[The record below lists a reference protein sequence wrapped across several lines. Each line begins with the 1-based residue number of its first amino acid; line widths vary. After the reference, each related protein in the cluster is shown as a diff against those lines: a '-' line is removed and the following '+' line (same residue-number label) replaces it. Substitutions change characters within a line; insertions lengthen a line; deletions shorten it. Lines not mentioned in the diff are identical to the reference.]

1 MENLILPAISDHESE
16 IEKIRAAYA
25 LNVCAVSVSQIVD
38 YNDQYILDQEYE
50 NTLNNLNLERMP
62 KDEAFLKI
70 LTETLN
76 VVTFF
81 RIYASKKKMIE
92 EKYQHKM
99 KNAIWSAVPNLAFII
114 SSGGM
119 GGIPALAASLATEVG
134 LGYMNYRKTKSENDL
149 EYKSNMVELEYT
161 AIEQLNAIRTELFVT
176 SWKIAEKYNFPDNY
190 RLTENQINQ
199 FNDILMDPN
208 ITRRFSRLFSIRQ
221 NFIAYPPFWYYLG
234 NAANLIYQKDS
245 ANYSEEY
252 KAYYKGIAEKAYDY
266 YINLNESFSVLR
278 SDEIVSACALEYCD
292 ILPDEKAD
300 KKAELL
306 QIAFK
311 WAGGRNDVVQLCA
324 FAYLKMEKF
333 IEAEGLLKKLV
344 DERYNE
350 ELNAQVLSS
359 IYANY
364 YFKTSDANT
373 ALSHTILS
381 QQVPSTVLFPL
392 PVNDNEAKSQS
403 ELWDI
408 YMIEQKNSLA
418 ASSKKTIDD
427 YFEGFTYRLNK
438 LLMNFDCTMTYPDS
452 MFLSDGVEARNSE
465 AQRVFARPLIVSDY
479 INNLQGVDFPITL
492 VDTLNEMLN
501 GLRYIPF
508 LDMEKCVQ
516 ILEGKVRNNSEK
528 IEQLQE
534 CINTRNLTYDT
545 YCNIFEAV
553 TFTDITKEFSDEI
566 KNQIDAYVDG
576 CINMKDIILVEMMFG
591 DFVEKNNIKTF
602 ERDSFDH
609 FDNKKNWF
617 MIDASIVGKT
627 AISVKNEK
635 DNRQKLEELI
645 RSKISHLVLDPNKIK
660 VYFPGDIE
668 FDNYF
673 GITVNILSSR
683 ITKENLKNQTIAIVD
698 DVSPVSFDLL
708 FTYNSVVPCF
718 AHKLMSNV
726 EYKYI
731 KYDEFKGQLI
741 IGGIMYKS
749 PHIDMLKLARC
760 VEDLARAKESMND
773 APEEEKSTVITETPK
788 VQPETTSKI
797 QMIKKCNKCGEFNK
811 KDATTCAL
819 CGAENLIT
827 VPNLKGL
834 KFCAECG
841 RQVQSNATF
850 CGKCGSKIEQTK

>member
-1 MENLILPAISDHESE
+1 
-16 IEKIRAAYA
+16 
-25 LNVCAVSVSQIVD
+25 
-38 YNDQYILDQEYE
+38 
-50 NTLNNLNLERMP
+50 
-62 KDEAFLKI
+62 
-70 LTETLN
+70 
-76 VVTFF
+76 
-81 RIYASKKKMIE
+81 MIE
-92 EKYQHKM
+92 EKYQHKV

-119 GGIPALAASLATEVG
+119 GGIPALVASLATEVG
-134 LGYMNYRKTKSENDL
+134 LGYMNYRKTKAENDL
-149 EYKSNMVELEYT
+149 EYRSNLVELEYT

-176 SWKIAEKYNFPDNY
+176 SWRIAEKYDFPDNY

-208 ITRRFSRLFSIRQ
+208 LMRRFSRLFSIRQ

-234 NAANLIYQKDS
+234 NSANLIYQKDS
-245 ANYSEEY
+245 DNYSEEY
-252 KAYYKGIAEKAYDY
+252 KSYYRNIAEQAYDY
-266 YINLNESFSVLR
+266 YIKLNESFSVLR
-278 SDEIVSACALEYCD
+278 SDEVVSACALEYCD
-292 ILPDEKAD
+292 LLPAEHAD

-324 FAYLKMEKF
+324 FAYLKMERF

-392 PVNDNEAKSQS
+392 PVKDNEAKTQS
-403 ELWDI
+403 ELWDV
-408 YMIEQKNSLA
+408 YMIEQKSSLA
-418 ASSKKTIDD
+418 AGSKKTFDN
-427 YFEGFTYRLNK
+427 YLEGFSYRLNK
-438 LLMNFDCTMTYPDS
+438 MLMNFDCTMTYPDS
-452 MFLSDGVEARNSE
+452 MFLSDGVEARNNE

-479 INNLQGVDFPITL
+479 INNLQGVNFPITL

-508 LDMEKCVQ
+508 LDMERCVQ
-516 ILEGKVRNNSEK
+516 ILKEKVGNCSEK
-528 IEQLQE
+528 IEKLQE
-534 CINTRNLTYDT
+534 CINTRNITYDT
-545 YCNIFEAV
+545 YCTVFEEV
-553 TFTDITKEFSDEI
+553 TFADITKDFADEI
-566 KNQIDAYVDG
+566 KRQIDFH
-576 CINMKDIILVEMMFG
+576 IEMFSNMKDIILMEMIMG
-591 DFVEKNNIKTF
+591 DFVEKNSIKTF

-609 FDNKKNWF
+609 FENKKNWF

-627 AISVKNEK
+627 AISFKNEK

-645 RSKISHLVLDPNKIK
+645 RNKIPHLVLDPNKIK

-673 GITVNILSSR
+673 GNTINIISSR
-683 ITKENLKNQTIAIVD
+683 VTKENLKNQTIAIVD
-698 DVSPVSFDLL
+698 DVSAVSFDLL

-718 AHKLMSNV
+718 THKLWPNI

-741 IGGIMYKS
+741 VGGIMYKS
-749 PHIDMLKLARC
+749 SYMDMLKLARC
-760 VEDLARAKESMND
+760 VEDLARAKEAMED
-773 APEEEKSTVITETPK
+773 APEEKKEIANAETQAFPA
-788 VQPETTSKI
+788 ESTSKI
-797 QMIKKCNKCGEFNK
+797 QMIKKCNKCGGFSKE
-811 KDATTCAL
+811 DASTCIS
-819 CGAENLIT
+819 CGSDKLIT
-827 VPNLKGL
+827 IPNIKNIQ
-834 KFCAECG
+834 FCPGCG
-841 RQVQSNATF
+841 CQVQSEASF
-850 CGKCGSKIEQTK
+850 CGKCGAKI

>member
-1 MENLILPAISDHESE
+1 MENLILPAISDYESE

-81 RIYASKKKMIE
+81 RIYSSKKKMIE
-92 EKYQHKM
+92 EKYQHKI

-119 GGIPALAASLATEVG
+119 GGIPALVASLATEVG
-134 LGYMNYRKTKSENDL
+134 LGYMNYRKTKAENDL
-149 EYKSNMVELEYT
+149 EYRSNMVELEYT

-176 SWKIAEKYNFPDNY
+176 SWKIAEKYEFPDNY

-208 ITRRFSRLFSIRQ
+208 LMRRFSRLFSIRQ

-245 ANYSEEY
+245 TNYSEEY
-252 KAYYKGIAEKAYDY
+252 KAYYKGIAEQAYDY
-266 YINLNESFSVLR
+266 YIKLNESFSVLR

-292 ILPDEKAD
+292 LLPEEAAD

-306 QIAFK
+306 KIAFK

-324 FAYLKMEKF
+324 FAYLKMERF
-333 IEAEGLLKKLV
+333 IEAESLLKKLV

-350 ELNAQVLSS
+350 DLNAQVLSS

-392 PVNDNEAKSQS
+392 PVKDNEAKSQS

-408 YMIEQKNSLA
+408 YMVEQKSSLSA
-418 ASSKKTIDD
+418 GSKKKIDD
-427 YFEGFTYRLNK
+427 YLEGFNYRLNK
-438 LLMNFDCTMTYPDS
+438 MLMNFDSTMTYPDS
-452 MFLSDGVEARNSE
+452 MFLSDGVEARNNE

-479 INNLQGVDFPITL
+479 INNLQGIDYPITL

-508 LDMEKCVQ
+508 LKMEKCVQ
-516 ILEGKVRNNSEK
+516 ILEEKVGSCSET

-534 CINTRNLTYDT
+534 CINTRNITYDT
-545 YCNIFEAV
+545 YLSVFEKI

-566 KNQIDAYVDG
+566 KSQLDSYIDMFS
-576 CINMKDIILVEMMFG
+576 NMKDIILMEMIMG
-591 DFVEKNNIKTF
+591 DFVEKNNIKVF
-602 ERDSFDH
+602 EKDSFDALET
-609 FDNKKNWF
+609 KKNWF

-645 RSKISHLVLDPNKIK
+645 RSKISHLILDSNKVK

-673 GITVNILSSR
+673 GNTVNIISTR
-683 ITKENLKNQTIAIVD
+683 ITKENLKNQTIAIID
-698 DVSPVSFDLL
+698 DVTAVSFDLL

-718 AHKLMSNV
+718 THKLWPSI
-726 EYKYI
+726 EYKYV

-741 IGGIMYKS
+741 VGGILYKS
-749 PHIDMLKLARC
+749 PYIDMLKLARC
-760 VEDLARAKESMND
+760 VEDLARAKETMDEATST
-773 APEEEKSTVITETPK
+773 ESTEEKSVTTEAPA
-788 VQPETTSKI
+788 SKI
-797 QMIKKCNKCGEFNK
+797 QMIKKCNQCGKFSRE
-811 KDATTCAL
+811 DATNCSD
-819 CGAENLIT
+819 CGSEDLIT
-827 VPNLKGL
+827 IPNLKGIV
-834 KFCAECG
+834 FCPSCG
-841 RQVQSNATF
+841 RQVQPEAQF
-850 CGKCGSKIEQTK
+850 CGRCGAKI

>member
-1 MENLILPAISDHESE
+1 MENLILPAISDYESE

-81 RIYASKKKMIE
+81 RIYASKKQMIE

-119 GGIPALAASLATEVG
+119 GGIPALVASLATEVG
-134 LGYMNYRKTKSENDL
+134 LGYMNYRKTKAENDL
-149 EYKSNMVELEYT
+149 EYRSNMVELEYT

-176 SWKIAEKYNFPDNY
+176 SWKIAEKYEFPDNY

-208 ITRRFSRLFSIRQ
+208 LMRRFSRLFSIRQ

-252 KAYYKGIAEKAYDY
+252 KTYYKGIAEQAYDY
-266 YINLNESFSVLR
+266 YIKLNESFSVLR

-292 ILPDEKAD
+292 LLPDEDRD

-306 QIAFK
+306 KIAFK

-324 FAYLKMEKF
+324 FAYLKMERF
-333 IEAEGLLKKLV
+333 IEAESLLKKLV

-350 ELNAQVLSS
+350 DLNAQVLSS

-364 YFKTSDANT
+364 YFKTADANT

-392 PVNDNEAKSQS
+392 PVKDNEAKTQT

-408 YMIEQKNSLA
+408 YMVEQKSSLSA
-418 ASSKKTIDD
+418 GSKKTIDN
-427 YFEGFTYRLNK
+427 YFEGFNYRLNK
-438 LLMNFDCTMTYPDS
+438 MLMYFDSTMNYPDS
-452 MFLSDGVEARNSE
+452 MFLSDGVEERNNE
-465 AQRVFARPLIVSDY
+465 AQRIFARPLIVSDY
-479 INNLQGVDFPITL
+479 INNIQGVDYPITL

-508 LDMEKCVQ
+508 LEMEKCVQ
-516 ILEGKVRNNSEK
+516 ILEEKVGNSSEK

-534 CINTRNLTYDT
+534 CINTRNITYDT
-545 YCNIFEAV
+545 YRSVFEGI
-553 TFTDITKEFSDEI
+553 TFTDLTKEFSDEI
-566 KNQIDAYVDG
+566 KSQIDSYIDSF
-576 CINMKDIILVEMMFG
+576 INMKDIILMEMIMG
-591 DFVEKNNIKTF
+591 DFVEKNSIKTF
-602 ERDSFDH
+602 ERDAFDRLET
-609 FDNKKNWF
+609 KKNWF

-645 RSKISHLVLDPNKIK
+645 RNKIPHLILEPNKVK

-673 GITVNILSSR
+673 GNTINIISTR
-683 ITKENLKNQTIAIVD
+683 MTKENLKNQTIAIVD
-698 DVSPVSFDLL
+698 DVSAVSFDLL

-718 AHKLMSNV
+718 THKLWPNI

-749 PHIDMLKLARC
+749 GSVDMLKLARC
-760 VEDLARAKESMND
+760 IEDLARAKEAMDEAPESQDLTVSSD
-773 APEEEKSTVITETPK
+773 APDSQSEN
-788 VQPETTSKI
+788 TSKI

-811 KDATTCAL
+811 EEATTCAA
-819 CGAENLIT
+819 CGSNSLIT
-827 VPNLKGL
+827 MPNLKGIKL
-834 KFCAECG
+834 CPSCG
-841 RQVQSNATF
+841 RQVQPEALF
-850 CGKCGSKIEQTK
+850 CGKCGAKIE

>member
-1 MENLILPAISDHESE
+1 MENLILPAISDYESE

-81 RIYASKKKMIE
+81 RIYSSKKKMIE
-92 EKYQHKM
+92 EKYQHKV
-99 KNAIWSAVPNLAFII
+99 KNAIWSAVPNLAFVV

-119 GGIPALAASLATEVG
+119 GGIPALVASLATEVG
-134 LGYMNYRKTKSENDL
+134 LGYMNYRKTKAENDL
-149 EYKSNMVELEYT
+149 EYRSNLVELEYT

-176 SWKIAEKYNFPDNY
+176 SWKIAEKYDFPDSY

-208 ITRRFSRLFSIRQ
+208 LMRRFSRLFSIRQ

-252 KAYYKGIAEKAYDY
+252 RTYYKGIAEQAYDY
-266 YINLNESFSVLR
+266 YIKLNESFSVLR
-278 SDEIVSACALEYCD
+278 TDEIVSACALEYCEL
-292 ILPDEKAD
+292 LPDEETD

-306 QIAFK
+306 QIAFN

-324 FAYLKMEKF
+324 FAYLKMERF

-364 YFKTSDANT
+364 YFKTSDPNT

-381 QQVPSTVLFPL
+381 QQVPATVLFPL
-392 PVNDNEAKSQS
+392 PVKDNEAKTQS
-403 ELWDI
+403 ELWDL
-408 YMIEQKNSLA
+408 YMVEQKSSLSA
-418 ASSKKTIDD
+418 GSKRTLDN
-427 YFEGFTYRLNK
+427 YFEGFNYRLNK
-438 LLMNFDCTMTYPDS
+438 MLMNFDITMNYPDS
-452 MFLSDGVEARNSE
+452 MFLSDGAAVRNDE
-465 AQRVFARPLIVSDY
+465 AQRIFARPLIVSDY
-479 INNLQGVDFPITL
+479 INNLQGVNFPISL

-508 LDMEKCVQ
+508 LDMEKCVK
-516 ILEGKVRNNSEK
+516 ILEEKVGNNSDK

-534 CINTRNLTYDT
+534 CINTRDISYETYRSV
-545 YCNIFEAV
+545 FETI
-553 TFTDITKEFSDEI
+553 TFTDITREFADEI
-566 KNQIDAYVDG
+566 RNQIDAH
-576 CINMKDIILVEMMFG
+576 INSFSDMKDIINMEVVMS

-602 ERDSFDH
+602 ERDAFDH
-609 FDNKKNWF
+609 LETKKNWF

-627 AISVKNEK
+627 AISFKNEK

-645 RSKISHLVLDPNKIK
+645 RNKIPHLVLDPNKIK
-660 VYFPGDIE
+660 VFFPGDIE

-673 GITVNILSSR
+673 GNAVNILSSR
-683 ITKENLKNQTIAIVD
+683 TTKENLKNQTIAIID
-698 DVSPVSFDLL
+698 DASPVSFDLL
-708 FTYNSVVPCF
+708 FTCNSIVPCF
-718 AHKLMSNV
+718 AHKLMSNI

-731 KYDEFKGQLI
+731 KFDEFKGQLI
-741 IGGIMYKS
+741 IGGITYKS
-749 PHIDMLKLARC
+749 SNIDMLKLARC
-760 VEDLARAKESMND
+760 VEDLARAKEAM
-773 APEEEKSTVITETPK
+773 AEVPEEKESADSAETPK
-788 VQPETTSKI
+788 AQAENTSKI

-811 KDATTCAL
+811 EESTACAV
-819 CGAENLIT
+819 CGADNLT
-827 VPNLKGL
+827 TLPNLKGI
-834 KFCAECG
+834 KFCVQCG
-841 RQVQSNATF
+841 RQIKPDAAF
-850 CGKCGSKIEQTK
+850 CGHCGLKVE

>member
-1 MENLILPAISDHESE
+1 MENLILPAISDYESE

-50 NTLNNLNLERMP
+50 NTLNNLNLEKMP

-81 RIYASKKKMIE
+81 RIYSSKKKMIE

-119 GGIPALAASLATEVG
+119 GGVYALVASLATEVG

-149 EYKSNMVELEYT
+149 EYRSNLVELEYT

-176 SWKIAEKYNFPDNY
+176 SWRIAEKYDFPDNY

-208 ITRRFSRLFSIRQ
+208 LMRRFSRLFSIRQ

-245 ANYSEEY
+245 TNYSEEY
-252 KAYYKGIAEKAYDY
+252 KTYYKGIAEQAYDY
-266 YINLNESFSVLR
+266 YLKLSESFSVLR

-292 ILPDEKAD
+292 LLPAEQTD

-324 FAYLKMEKF
+324 FAYLKMERF

-373 ALSHTILS
+373 ALSHIILS

-392 PVNDNEAKSQS
+392 PIKDNEAKTQS

-408 YMIEQKNSLA
+408 YMIEQKSSLA
-418 ASSKKTIDD
+418 AGSKKTLDN
-427 YFEGFTYRLNK
+427 YLEGFSYRLNK
-438 LLMNFDCTMTYPDS
+438 MLMNFDCTMTYPDS
-452 MFLSDGVEARNSE
+452 MFLSDGVEARNNE

-479 INNLQGVDFPITL
+479 INNLQGVNFPITL

-516 ILEGKVRNNSEK
+516 ILKEKVGNCSEK
-528 IEQLQE
+528 IEKLQE
-534 CINTRNLTYDT
+534 CINTRDITYDT
-545 YCNIFEAV
+545 YCTVFEEV
-553 TFTDITKEFSDEI
+553 TFADITKDFSDEI
-566 KNQIDAYVDG
+566 KRQIDSH
-576 CINMKDIILVEMMFG
+576 IEMFSNMKDIILMEMIMG
-591 DFVEKNNIKTF
+591 DFVEKNNIKPF
-602 ERDSFDH
+602 ERDSFDQ
-609 FDNKKNWF
+609 FENKKNWF

-627 AISVKNEK
+627 AISFKNEK

-645 RSKISHLVLDPNKIK
+645 RNKIPHLVLDPNKIK

-673 GITVNILSSR
+673 GNTINIISTR
-683 ITKENLKNQTIAIVD
+683 VTKENLKNQTIAIVD
-698 DVSPVSFDLL
+698 DVSAVSFDLL
-708 FTYNSVVPCF
+708 FTYNSIVPCF
-718 AHKLMSNV
+718 THKLWPNI

-749 PHIDMLKLARC
+749 SYVDMLKLARC
-760 VEDLARAKESMND
+760 VEDLARAKEAMED
-773 APEEEKSTVITETPK
+773 APEEKKEIANAETQAFPA
-788 VQPETTSKI
+788 ESTSKI
-797 QMIKKCNKCGEFNK
+797 QMIKKCNKCGAFSKE
-811 KDATTCAL
+811 DATSCIS
-819 CGAENLIT
+819 CGSDKLIT
-827 VPNLKGL
+827 IPNIKNVQ
-834 KFCAECG
+834 FCPGCG
-841 RQVQSNATF
+841 CQVQSEAAF
-850 CGKCGSKIEQTK
+850 CGKCGAKIG

>member
-1 MENLILPAISDHESE
+1 MENLILPAISDYESE

-50 NTLNNLNLERMP
+50 NTLNNLNLEKMP

-81 RIYASKKKMIE
+81 RIYSSKKKMIE

-119 GGIPALAASLATEVG
+119 GGVYALVASLATEVG

-149 EYKSNMVELEYT
+149 EYRSNLVELEYT

-176 SWKIAEKYNFPDNY
+176 SWRIAEKYDFPDNY

-208 ITRRFSRLFSIRQ
+208 LMRRFSRLFSIRQ

-245 ANYSEEY
+245 TNYSEEY
-252 KAYYKGIAEKAYDY
+252 KTYYKGIAEQAYDY
-266 YINLNESFSVLR
+266 YLKLSESFSVLR
-278 SDEIVSACALEYCD
+278 SDEIVSACALEYFD
-292 ILPDEKAD
+292 LLPAEQTD

-324 FAYLKMEKF
+324 FAYLKMERF

-373 ALSHTILS
+373 ALSHIILS

-392 PVNDNEAKSQS
+392 PIKDNEAKTQS

-408 YMIEQKNSLA
+408 YMIEQKSSLA
-418 ASSKKTIDD
+418 AGSKKTLDN
-427 YFEGFTYRLNK
+427 YLEGFSYRLNK
-438 LLMNFDCTMTYPDS
+438 MLMNFDCTMTYPDS
-452 MFLSDGVEARNSE
+452 MFLSDGVEARNNE

-479 INNLQGVDFPITL
+479 INNLQGVNFPITL

-516 ILEGKVRNNSEK
+516 ILKEKVGNCSEK
-528 IEQLQE
+528 IEKLQE
-534 CINTRNLTYDT
+534 CINTRDITYDT
-545 YCNIFEAV
+545 YCTVFEEV
-553 TFTDITKEFSDEI
+553 TFADITKDFSDEI
-566 KNQIDAYVDG
+566 KRQIDSH
-576 CINMKDIILVEMMFG
+576 IEMFSNMKDIILMEMIMG
-591 DFVEKNNIKTF
+591 DFVEKNNIKPF
-602 ERDSFDH
+602 ERDSFDQ
-609 FDNKKNWF
+609 FENKKNWF

-627 AISVKNEK
+627 AISFKNEK

-645 RSKISHLVLDPNKIK
+645 RNKIPHLVLDPNKIK

-673 GITVNILSSR
+673 GNTINIISTR
-683 ITKENLKNQTIAIVD
+683 VTKENLKNQTIAIVD
-698 DVSPVSFDLL
+698 DVSAVSFDLL
-708 FTYNSVVPCF
+708 FTYNSIVPCF
-718 AHKLMSNV
+718 THKLWPNI

-749 PHIDMLKLARC
+749 SYVDMLKLARC
-760 VEDLARAKESMND
+760 VEDLARAKEAMED
-773 APEEEKSTVITETPK
+773 APEEKKEIANAET
-788 VQPETTSKI
+788 QAISAESTSKI
-797 QMIKKCNKCGEFNK
+797 QMIKKCNKCGAFSKE
-811 KDATTCAL
+811 DATSCIS
-819 CGAENLIT
+819 CGSDKLIT
-827 VPNLKGL
+827 IPNIKNVQ
-834 KFCAECG
+834 FCPGCG
-841 RQVQSNATF
+841 CQVQSEAAF
-850 CGKCGSKIEQTK
+850 CGKCGAKIG

>member
-1 MENLILPAISDHESE
+1 MENLILPAISDYESE

-81 RIYASKKKMIE
+81 RIYSSKKKMIE
-92 EKYQHKM
+92 EKYQHKV
-99 KNAIWSAVPNLAFII
+99 KNAIWSAVPNLAFVV

-119 GGIPALAASLATEVG
+119 GGIPALVASLATEVG
-134 LGYMNYRKTKSENDL
+134 LGYMNYRKTKAENDL
-149 EYKSNMVELEYT
+149 EYRSNLVELEYT

-176 SWKIAEKYNFPDNY
+176 SWKIAEKYDFPDSY

-208 ITRRFSRLFSIRQ
+208 LMRRFSRLFSIRQ

-252 KAYYKGIAEKAYDY
+252 RTYYKGIAEQAYDY
-266 YINLNESFSVLR
+266 YIKLNESFSVLR
-278 SDEIVSACALEYCD
+278 TDEIVSACALEYCEL
-292 ILPDEKAD
+292 LPDEEAD

-324 FAYLKMEKF
+324 FAYLKMERF

-364 YFKTSDANT
+364 YFKTSDPNT

-381 QQVPSTVLFPL
+381 QQVPATVLFPL
-392 PVNDNEAKSQS
+392 PVKDNEAKTQS
-403 ELWDI
+403 ELWDL
-408 YMIEQKNSLA
+408 YMVEQKSSLSA
-418 ASSKKTIDD
+418 GSKRTLDN
-427 YFEGFTYRLNK
+427 YFEGFSYRLNK
-438 LLMNFDCTMTYPDS
+438 MLMNFDSTMTYPDS
-452 MFLSDGVEARNSE
+452 MFLSDGVEARNDE

-479 INNLQGVDFPITL
+479 INNLQGVNFPITL

-508 LDMEKCVQ
+508 LDMEKCVK
-516 ILEGKVRNNSEK
+516 ILEEKVGNNSDK

-534 CINTRNLTYDT
+534 CINTRDISYETYRSV
-545 YCNIFEAV
+545 FETI
-553 TFTDITKEFSDEI
+553 TFTDITREFADEI
-566 KNQIDAYVDG
+566 RNQIDAH
-576 CINMKDIILVEMMFG
+576 INSFSDMKDIINMEVVMS

-602 ERDSFDH
+602 ERDAFDH
-609 FDNKKNWF
+609 LETKKNWF

-627 AISVKNEK
+627 AISFKNEK

-645 RSKISHLVLDPNKIK
+645 RNKIPHLVLDPNKIK
-660 VYFPGDIE
+660 VFFPGDIE

-673 GITVNILSSR
+673 GNAVNILSSR
-683 ITKENLKNQTIAIVD
+683 TTKENLKNQTIAIID
-698 DVSPVSFDLL
+698 DASPVSFDLL
-708 FTYNSVVPCF
+708 FTCNSIVPCF
-718 AHKLMSNV
+718 AHKLMSNI

-731 KYDEFKGQLI
+731 KFDEFKGQLI
-741 IGGIMYKS
+741 IGGITYKS
-749 PHIDMLKLARC
+749 SNIDMLKLARC
-760 VEDLARAKESMND
+760 VEDLARAKEAM
-773 APEEEKSTVITETPK
+773 AEVPEEKESVDSTETPK
-788 VQPETTSKI
+788 PQAENTSKI

-811 KDATTCAL
+811 EESSACAV
-819 CGAENLIT
+819 CGADNLT
-827 VPNLKGL
+827 TLPNLKGI
-834 KFCAECG
+834 KFCVQCG
-841 RQVQSNATF
+841 RQIKPDAAF
-850 CGKCGSKIEQTK
+850 CGHCGLKIE